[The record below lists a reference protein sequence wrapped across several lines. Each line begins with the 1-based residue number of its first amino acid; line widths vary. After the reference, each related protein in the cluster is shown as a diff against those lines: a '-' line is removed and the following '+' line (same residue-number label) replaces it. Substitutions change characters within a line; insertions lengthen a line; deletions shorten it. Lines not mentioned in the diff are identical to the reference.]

1 MLVLQQR
8 RLKLLKSN
16 TTLFKHFILFMIG
29 AFLYLFIEILY
40 RGHTHWTMGV
50 VGGVCFVLI
59 GLINEVFTWNTPL
72 WLQSIIGATIV
83 TVLEFIS
90 GLILNIWLGLG
101 IWDYSRMPFN
111 LLGQICLPFSVI
123 WIGLSVLAI
132 VLDDYLRF
140 YLFKEEKP
148 HYKLFQEDDI

>member
-1 MLVLQQR
+1 
-8 RLKLLKSN
+8 
-16 TTLFKHFILFMIG
+16 MIG

-148 HYKLFQEDDI
+148 HYKLF

>member
-1 MLVLQQR
+1 
-8 RLKLLKSN
+8 
-16 TTLFKHFILFMIG
+16 MIG

-59 GLINEVFTWNTPL
+59 GLINEVFTWSTPL

-90 GLILNIWLGLG
+90 GVVLNIWLRLG
-101 IWDYSRMPFN
+101 IWDYSQMPFN

-132 VLDDYLRF
+132 VSDDYLRF

-148 HYKLFQEDDI
+148 HYKLF

>member
-1 MLVLQQR
+1 M
-8 RLKLLKSN
+8 KSN
-16 TTLFKHFILFMIG
+16 TTLFKHFILFWIG
-29 AFLYLFIEILY
+29 AFLYMGVEILY
-40 RGHTHWTMGV
+40 RGYTHWTMGV
-50 VGGVCFVLI
+50 LGGVCFILI
-59 GLINEVFTWNTPL
+59 GLINEVFTWSTPL

-90 GLILNIWLGLG
+90 GVVLNIWLRLG
-101 IWDYSRMPFN
+101 IWDYSQMPFN

-148 HYKLFQEDDI
+148 HYKLF

>member
-1 MLVLQQR
+1 
-8 RLKLLKSN
+8 
-16 TTLFKHFILFMIG
+16 MIG

-59 GLINEVFTWNTPL
+59 GLINEVFTWGTPL
-72 WLQSIIGATIV
+72 CLQSIIGATIV

-90 GLILNIWLGLG
+90 GVVLNIWLRLG

-148 HYKLFQEDDI
+148 HYKLF

>member
-1 MLVLQQR
+1 
-8 RLKLLKSN
+8 
-16 TTLFKHFILFMIG
+16 MIG

-40 RGHTHWTMGV
+40 RGRTHWTMGV

-59 GLINEVFTWNTPL
+59 GLINEVFTWGTPL

-90 GLILNIWLGLG
+90 GVVLNIWLRLG
-101 IWDYSRMPFN
+101 IWDYSQMPFN

-148 HYKLFQEDDI
+148 HYKLF